1 MSYTH
6 SGNPVGRSGHSEQLK
21 NDPRGRRN
29 GQIQSTA
36 ELELGSGLEITNTG
50 AMAVKSATAI
60 AEPASTDKT
69 AYRVIPTPSY
79 LETHQTVTD
88 PDITGS
94 TAESLTAL
102 KAGVLAVEAK
112 VNAALSEIALK
123 TQEQLSEYNEAL
135 SSLQAE
141 SVMLRSLISSL
152 QDGGFLTK

>member
-6 SGNPVGRSGHSEQLK
+6 SGNPIGRSGHSEQLK

-36 ELELGSGLEITNTG
+36 ELELGTGLEITNTG
-50 AMAVKSATAI
+50 SMAVKAALPI
-60 AEPASTDKT
+60 AEQKSVDATV
-69 AYRVIPTPSY
+69 YRVVHTPGY

-94 TAESLTAL
+94 TADSLTAL

-123 TQEQLSEYNEAL
+123 TDEHLAAYNEAL
-135 SSLQAE
+135 HSLQAE
-141 SVMLRSLISSL
+141 QVMLRSLITSL
-152 QDGGFLTK
+152 QNGGFVKK